1 LKLIRSILV
10 ITLFATSL
18 FAQTATE
25 TFSLD
30 KAHSNATF
38 RVRHL
43 MSNVNGSFRD
53 FDIAVNID
61 RANPSGSSVE
71 FTIQA
76 ASIDTGSTNRDEHLR
91 SPDFFEVAKYPT
103 ITFKSTSVKAAGKD
117 KYDVTGDL
125 TMHGVTKKVT
135 LPVEFL
141 GFMKDARGN
150 ERAGFAIATT
160 INRKDYGIVWN
171 RALDEGAVLLGE
183 DVKVSID
190 LEVIKKAAEPAAAP
204 VK

>member
-1 LKLIRSILV
+1 MKLIRSILV
-10 ITLFATSL
+10 IALFTTPL
-18 FAQTATE
+18 FAQTAD

-53 FDIAVNID
+53 FDIAVNLD

-71 FTIQA
+71 FTIQT
-76 ASIDTGSTNRDEHLR
+76 ASIDTGNTNRDDHLR

-103 ITFKSTSVKAAGKD
+103 ITFKSTSVKAASKD

-190 LEVIKKAAEPAAAP
+190 LEVIRKAAEPAAAP
-204 VK
+204 AK

>member
-1 LKLIRSILV
+1 MKLIRSILLTALV
-10 ITLFATSL
+10 ATPL

-25 TFSLD
+25 TFTLD

-38 RVRHL
+38 RIRHL
-43 MSNVNGSFRD
+43 MSNVNGSFNELD
-53 FDIAVNID
+53 AAVNID
-61 RANPSGSSVE
+61 RANPAGSSVE

-76 ASIDTGSTNRDEHLR
+76 ASIDTGNTNRDDHLR

-103 ITFKSTSVKAAGKD
+103 ITFKSSAVKATGKNT
-117 KYDVTGDL
+117 YDVTGDL

-150 ERAGFAIATT
+150 ERAGFAISTT
-160 INRKDYGIVWN
+160 VNRKDYGIVWN
-171 RALDEGAVLLGE
+171 RALDEGAVLLGD
-183 DVKVSID
+183 DVKVTID
-190 LEVIKKAAEPAAAP
+190 LEVIKRAPQPAAAP
-204 VK
+204 AK